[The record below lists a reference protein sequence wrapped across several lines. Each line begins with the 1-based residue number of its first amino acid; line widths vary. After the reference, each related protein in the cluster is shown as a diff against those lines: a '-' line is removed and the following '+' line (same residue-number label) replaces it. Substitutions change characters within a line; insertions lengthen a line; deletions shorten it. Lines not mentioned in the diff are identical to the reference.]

1 MTWLTSLYTRRV
13 QLTVIDVEGKR
24 ITLRG
29 LEGQTLVEVLAQH
42 SRELGGDRA
51 RPRTPLPV
59 ASRTGDTCS
68 THCCSDCALFTM
80 VTFGFDAGK

>member
-1 MTWLTSLYTRRV
+1 M

-29 LEGQTLVEVLAQH
+29 LEGQTLVDVLAEH

-51 RPRTPLPV
+51 RPRAPLPV
-59 ASRTGDTCS
+59 ARISGDVAEGS
-68 THCCSDCALFTM
+68 VA
-80 VTFGFDAGK
+80 